1 MISLKTSLKA
11 LLAGLI
17 VVVAMQILDDNG
29 YSYFDFI
36 YFIKSYLNF

>member
-1 MISLKTSLKA
+1 MISLKTSLKT

-17 VVVAMQILDDNG
+17 VVVALGILEDNG

-36 YFIKSYLNF
+36 YSIKSYLNF

>member
-1 MISLKTSLKA
+1 MISLKTSLKT

-17 VVVAMQILDDNG
+17 VIAAMQIMDDNG

-36 YFIKSYLNF
+36 DYIKSYLKF